1 MIKITDTHSH
11 YDDEA
16 FDSDRYEL
24 LKRLFSESCEKIVTL
39 GCNLEKSRTSLKI
52 AEKFDNMY
60 AAVGIHPENC
70 NEVGENYL
78 DELKSLASHPKAVAV
93 GEIGLDYH
101 WEPFDKEREK
111 RFFREQTELAAELDL
126 PICVHSR
133 DSTKDALD
141 ILREYKPKGVMHCFS
156 GSIDTARA
164 ILSFGMMISFT
175 GLLTFKN
182 AKKAIEACRFIPID
196 RIMLETDCPYMAPV
210 PHRGERNDSGY
221 LCYTAE
227 KLAEIKGMSVDETIA
242 ICNENAEKFFNF
254 GKKGTKNGKR

>member
-24 LKRLFSESCEKIVTL
+24 LGKLLSESCEKIVTL
-39 GCNLEKSRTSLKI
+39 GCDIEKSKKSLEI
-52 AEKFDNMY
+52 AERFENVY
-60 AAVGIHPENC
+60 AAVGVHPENC
-70 NEVGENYL
+70 GDVNGDYIS
-78 DELKSLASHPKAVAV
+78 ELRKLAAHPKAVSI

-101 WEPFDKEREK
+101 WEPFDKEREL
-111 RFFREQTELAAELDL
+111 RFFREQTELALELDL
-126 PICVHSR
+126 PVCVHSR
-133 DSTKDALD
+133 DSTKDVLD

-156 GSIDTARA
+156 GSIDTARE

-182 AKKAIEACRFIPID
+182 AKKAVEACRYIPND
-196 RIMLETDCPYMAPV
+196 RIMLETDCPYMTPV
-210 PHRGERNDSGY
+210 PHRGERNDSGF

-227 KLAEIKGMSVDETIA
+227 KLAEIKGLPVDEMIR

-254 GKKGTKNGKR
+254 GQKG

>member
-141 ILREYKPKGVMHCFS
+141 ILREYKPKGVMHCFP
-156 GSIDTARA
+156 
-164 ILSFGMMISFT
+164 
-175 GLLTFKN
+175 
-182 AKKAIEACRFIPID
+182 E
-196 RIMLETDCPYMAPV
+196 V
-210 PHRGERNDSGY
+210 
-221 LCYTAE
+221 
-227 KLAEIKGMSVDETIA
+227 
-242 ICNENAEKFFNF
+242 
-254 GKKGTKNGKR
+254 

>member
-16 FDSDRYEL
+16 FDNDRYDL
-24 LKRLFSESCEKIVTL
+24 LGRLFSDSCEKIVTL
-39 GCNLEKSRTSLKI
+39 GCDIEKSRMSLEI

-70 NEVGENYL
+70 NNVTDDYL
-78 DELKSLASHPKAVAV
+78 NELKSLALHPKAVAI

-101 WEPFDKEREK
+101 WEPFDKEMEI
-111 RFFREQTELAAELDL
+111 RFFREQIELAGELDL
-126 PICVHSR
+126 PVCVHSR
-133 DSTKDALD
+133 DSTKDVLD

-156 GSIDTARA
+156 GSIDTAKE

-182 AKKAIEACRFIPID
+182 AKKAIEACRYIPLD
-196 RIMLETDCPYMAPV
+196 RIMLETDCPYMTPV

-221 LCYTAE
+221 LCFTAE
-227 KLAEIKGMSVDETIA
+227 KLAEIKGLPVDETIA
-242 ICNENAEKFFNF
+242 ICNENAERFFNF
-254 GKKGTKNGKR
+254 RKKG